1 MEVDSEKENLSSEKI
16 KNQPPTDIFHLN
28 NLKLNEF
35 NGKFNNKKYFK
46 KQIFFLK
53 LTRES
58 RQFES

>member
-46 KQIFFLK
+46 NKFF
-53 LTRES
+53 S
-58 RQFES
+58 